1 VLSTADTV
9 QVVVLPDVPC
19 VPGEP
24 TQANFIDLD
33 GLSTEALRSIDCLV
47 RAGITLGTGPETFSP
62 HLGVSRW
69 QMALFL
75 IRTASAVG
83 IALPDGSSQGFADL
97 GGLDSATQTAINQLA
112 QLGITTGTAP
122 GTFSPQSPVS
132 RWQMAIFLTR
142 LIAKT
147 GTALPSGDPVGFVD
161 VTALD
166 AEAQTAINQLYR
178 LGITK
183 GTTATTY
190 GPFQEVAR
198 WQMAIFLTRT
208 LELTGAL

>member
-1 VLSTADTV
+1 
-9 QVVVLPDVPC
+9 
-19 VPGEP
+19 
-24 TQANFIDLD
+24 
-33 GLSTEALRSIDCLV
+33 
-47 RAGITLGTGPETFSP
+47 
-62 HLGVSRW
+62 
-69 QMALFL
+69 MALFL

-97 GGLDSATQTAINQLA
+97 GALDSATQTAINQLA

-132 RWQMAIFLTR
+132 RWQMAVFLTR

-147 GTALPSGDPVGFVD
+147 GTALPSGDPVGFAD

-166 AEAQTAINQLYR
+166 AAAQTAINQLYR

-208 LELTGAL
+208 LESTGAL